1 MSNERETILLVEDD
15 SNDIMLIKRAFRK
28 AQVNANLETI
38 TDGDQAVA
46 YLSCQEPYNN
56 RNRYPLPALIL
67 LDLKLP
73 RRSGLEVLAWLRQ
86 QPEIK
91 RTLVIVLS
99 SSKESPDI
107 DKAYDLGINSYL
119 VKPVTFEDLVEL
131 TDQVHKYW
139 FNLNQR
145 PRLLNN

>member
-1 MSNERETILLVEDD
+1 MSGEQETILLVEDD
-15 SNDIMLIKRAFRK
+15 SNDIMLIKRAFHK
-28 AQVNANLETI
+28 AQINARLETI

-46 YLSCQEPYNN
+46 YLSHQPPYDN
-56 RNRYPLPALIL
+56 RDRYPLPVLIL

-131 TDQVHKYW
+131 MNQVHKYW
-139 FNLNQR
+139 FNFNQR
-145 PRLLNN
+145 PGLLNK